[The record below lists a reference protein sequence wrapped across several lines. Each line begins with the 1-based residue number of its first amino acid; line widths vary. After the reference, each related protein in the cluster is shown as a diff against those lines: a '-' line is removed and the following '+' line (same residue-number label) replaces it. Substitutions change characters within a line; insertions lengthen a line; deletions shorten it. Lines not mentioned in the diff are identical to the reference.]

1 MYGISVLPHGQY
13 RKTQVEYLST
23 KLATTS
29 VKTKNNREAIKRS
42 SLRQK
47 LTGISQSG
55 LGDSCSREHLC
66 DFIDPTAFVEAI
78 NM

>member
-1 MYGISVLPHGQY
+1 MYGISVLPHGLY

-29 VKTKNNREAIKRS
+29 VKTKNKEVIKRS

-78 NM
+78 NV